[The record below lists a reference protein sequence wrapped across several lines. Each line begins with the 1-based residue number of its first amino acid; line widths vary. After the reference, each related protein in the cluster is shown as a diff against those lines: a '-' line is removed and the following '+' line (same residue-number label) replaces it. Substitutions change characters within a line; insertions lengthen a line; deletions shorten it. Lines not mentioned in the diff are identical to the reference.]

1 MIGGAALVIGLL
13 LILTWIGAS
22 RIPARASFASSGVLA
37 PLVDAAGGGL
47 AGRRSGDSLR
57 AFLFSPV
64 HPATWYATAG
74 IVRGL
79 FVGVFGFAVLAS
91 LFSSGAS
98 TLFVGIG
105 VLFMALGIEWAR
117 VVARL
122 ERRRA
127 MLADSRPLIP
137 HPYRPFGGGWRGVLR
152 AEFGDEN
159 RWRDVLYVG
168 VSFPLVI
175 IEFSLAAIVWALALV
190 LVTMPIWYDAAPGG
204 GLPSSLG
211 GIGGHELPLIALRFL
226 VGAALLPVAASL
238 SQLLMALHRA
248 VVAGILCTSDSG
260 ELRRQVET
268 LRESRSAVLL
278 AEASELRRIERDLHD
293 GAQQRLVMLTMDLGL
308 ASEKIDSDPAAAR
321 QLVLEG
327 RDQAHQA
334 LAEIR
339 QLVRGIAPAI
349 LLDRGLVAA
358 IGSIAAHGP
367 VSTSVVSNLEPAQR
381 LPDNLERAAY
391 FVVTEALTN
400 VAKHSG
406 ASRCEVRVN
415 RAGSW
420 LVVEIQDDGAGGAVV
435 GPGGGLAGLAGRLEA
450 VEGRFS
456 VSSPHGG
463 PTIVRA
469 ELPIP
474 VWTSGRVG
482 PEGAAG
488 PFGAGGSPWV
498 AGPPQEPR

>member
-1 MIGGAALVIGLL
+1 MDLV
-13 LILTWIGAS
+13 
-22 RIPARASFASSGVLA
+22 
-37 PLVDAAGGGL
+37 
-47 AGRRSGDSLR
+47 R
-57 AFLFSPV
+57 AFILSPV

-79 FVGVFGFAVLAS
+79 FVGVFGFAILAS
-91 LFSSGAS
+91 LFSTGAS
-98 TLFVGIG
+98 TLFIGIG
-105 VLFMALGIEWAR
+105 VLFLALGIEWSRLVAR
-117 VVARL
+117 V

-127 MLADSRPLIP
+127 TLADPRPLIP
-137 HPYRPFGGGWRGVLR
+137 HAYRPFGGGWRGVLR
-152 AEFGDEN
+152 AEFGDES
-159 RWRDVLYVG
+159 RWRDVLYLG
-168 VSFPLVI
+168 VSLPLVI
-175 IEFSLAAIVWALALV
+175 IEFSLAATIWGLALV
-190 LVTMPIWYDAAPGG
+190 LATMPIWYDAAPAAD
-204 GLPSSLG
+204 LPSYLA
-211 GIGGHELPLIALRFL
+211 GIGGHEAPLVVLRFL

-238 SQLLMALHRA
+238 SQLLMSLHRA
-248 VVAGILCTSDSG
+248 VVAGMLCTSESR

-268 LRESRSAVLL
+268 LRESRSAVLQ

-308 ASEKIDSDPAAAR
+308 ASEKIDTDPATAR
-321 QLVLEG
+321 RLVLEG

-367 VSTSVVSNLEPAQR
+367 VATTVESNLEPGRR
-381 LPDNLERAAY
+381 LPDSIERAAY
-391 FVVTEALTN
+391 FVVTEALAN

-406 ASRCEVRVN
+406 ASHCAVRVN

-420 LVVEIQDDGAGGAVV
+420 LVVEIEDDGAGGATVS
-435 GPGGGLAGLAGRLEA
+435 PGGGLAGLAGRVEA

-456 VSSPHGG
+456 LSSPAKG

-474 VWTSGRVG
+474 DFEMGGMAGAVG
-482 PEGAAG
+482 GAAMPG
-488 PFGAGGSPWV
+488 RAGEGSWV
-498 AGPPQEPR
+498 AGPPYDPR